1 MNQIAKL
8 MFNVWIVRAFGYF
21 VASSTQIITD
31 ITTVQT
37 NGNSATATAAAQAA
51 AGPMMDLPGLIA
63 SVKLNAQEMAEKLA
77 YILQGS
83 MIQSG
88 SPITAPTGGIVTS
101 AADSAN
107 YNLLTG
113 IYQILK

>member
-1 MNQIAKL
+1 MNSIVKL
-8 MFNVWIVRAFGYF
+8 LFRVFVERALGYF
-21 VASSTQIITD
+21 VSSSTQIITD
-31 ITTVQT
+31 LTSCQTTGWST
-37 NGNSATATAAAQAA
+37 TALSNAIAA
-51 AGPMMDLPGLIA
+51 AGPILDLPGIIA

-83 MIQSG
+83 QIQSG
-88 SPITAPTGGIVTS
+88 SPITAPTGGVVTS
-101 AADSAN
+101 SSDSAN